1 MRRCALAQAAP
12 CVAKAPRVQPAVVP
26 RPVVEWAVGDVAALF
41 GALKLGEHAGAILA
55 HDVDGRTL
63 LDLLAGTAPASRVC
77 MCVCV
82 HVCVRVCVRVCLCA
96 RARAL
101 V

>member
-63 LDLLAGTAPASRVC
+63 LDLLAGTAPAPRVRVRVRVC
-77 MCVCV
+77 ARVCVCV
-82 HVCVRVCVRVCLCA
+82 SACVCA
-96 RARAL
+96 
-101 V
+101 